1 MSTYGIDLGTTYSC
15 IAKLDQNGNPEVIQ
29 NYVDGTYTLASA
41 VYFEEDSGNTLYG
54 ESAKEYMET
63 SPERLVQFAKR
74 VIGKPERYFIE
85 NPEEKNKFGKN
96 AEITSSGMVWCID
109 GKEYTPIEISAL
121 ILKKLKQMAEEQGES
136 VTDVII
142 TCPAYFGFEER
153 EATRTAGELAGMN
166 VMDLID
172 EPTAAAVSYCYREF
186 QDNQVVAV
194 YDLGG
199 GTFDISILGMSV
211 VKGPNG
217 EDRNQVKQL
226 ASAGDDY
233 LGGKD
238 WDDIL
243 FNILLDR
250 YCEEVGMDPS
260 ELDAD
265 TRQSVRGKVEK
276 TKKNLS
282 QTDSAKV
289 KIKSDAGPINII
301 VTREEF
307 EEATSHLVAKTM
319 GLMEE
324 ALKNAGDVK
333 IDKVLLVGGST
344 NMPMIKEAVGAKFP
358 EYKVEDPDRAVAK
371 GAAVYASIIVDSMPI
386 DDDTKRFFG
395 DGDDMPPVE
404 GEVVK
409 SQVKSGWSGISAD
422 GTSGPVVPQ
431 SPRSFGPGVFIN
443 GEYTVD
449 NLIIKGAELPATST
463 KVYGTMAD
471 NQALV
476 KLSVYESM
484 TLEEMVRPCTDPEGN
499 PQDTNPEYLMK
510 ALGELILELP
520 PNTPAGSKIEV
531 TFLIDA
537 GGVHV
542 TAKNLATGESNST
555 RIEYATSM
563 SKEQKEQSI
572 DKLNYLTQID

>member
-63 SPERLVQFAKR
+63 SPERLIQFVKR
-74 VIGKPERYFIE
+74 EIGRP
-85 NPEEKNKFGKN
+85 NGKTYN
-96 AEITSSGMVWCID
+96 ID
-109 GKEYTPIEISAL
+109 GKEYTAIEISAL

-186 QDNQVVAV
+186 QENQTVAV

-199 GTFDISILGMSV
+199 GTFDISVLGMSV

-243 FNILLDR
+243 YNILLDR
-250 YCEEVGMDPS
+250 YCQEVGMDPGD
-260 ELDAD
+260 LDPD
-265 TRQSVRGKVEK
+265 TRQSVRSKVEK

-289 KIKSDAGPINII
+289 KIKSDAGPINIV

-307 EEATSHLVAKTM
+307 EEATSHLLAKTM
-319 GLMEE
+319 DLMEV
-324 ALKNAGDVK
+324 ALRDAGNVN

-344 NMPMIKEAVGAKFP
+344 NMPMVKNAVEARFP
-358 EYKVEDPDRAVAK
+358 GIVKVEDPERAVAK
-371 GAAVYASIIVDSMPI
+371 GAAVYASIIVEPIPAPDSGDEVNSNPI
-386 DDDTKRFFG
+386 G
-395 DGDDMPPVE
+395 E
-404 GEVVK
+404 GSELEKPIVK
-409 SQVKSGWSGISAD
+409 NGWGGISAD
-422 GTSGPVVPQ
+422 GESSPIVPQ
-431 SPRSFGPGVFIN
+431 SPRSFGPGVFIG

-449 NLIIKGAELPATST
+449 NLIIKGTELPATST

-471 NQALV
+471 NQTGV
-476 KLSVYESM
+476 RLSVFESM
-484 TLEEMVRPCTDPEGN
+484 TLEEMVRPCEDPEGN

-510 ALGELILELP
+510 ALGQLVLELP
-520 PNTPAGSKIEV
+520 PNTPAGTKIEV

-537 GGVHV
+537 GGIHV
-542 TAKNLATGESNST
+542 TAKNLVTGESNST

-563 SKEQKEQSI
+563 TTEQKEDSKK
-572 DKLNYLTQID
+572 KLNALSLED

>member
-41 VYFEEDSGNTLYG
+41 VFFEEDSDNTLYG

-74 VIGKPERYFIE
+74 EIGKP
-85 NPEEKNKFGKN
+85 NGK
-96 AEITSSGMVWCID
+96 VWNID

-142 TCPAYFGFEER
+142 TCPAYFGLEER
-153 EATRTAGELAGMN
+153 NATRKAGELAGMN
-166 VMDLID
+166 VLNLVN
-172 EPTAAAVSYCYREF
+172 EPTAAAISYCYREF
-186 QDNQVVAV
+186 QDNQVVVV

-199 GTFDISILGMSV
+199 GTFDVTVLNMSIE
-211 VKGPNG
+211 KDDNG
-217 EDRNQVKQL
+217 NNKQRMRVL
-226 ASAGDDY
+226 ASSGNDK

-243 FNILLDR
+243 YNILLDR
-250 YCEEVGMDPS
+250 YCQEIGMDVS
-260 ELDAD
+260 DLDAD
-265 TRQSVRGKVEK
+265 TRQSVRSKVEK

-289 KIKSDAGPINII
+289 KIKSDAGPINIV

-307 EEATSHLVAKTM
+307 EESTGHLVAQTID
-319 GLMEE
+319 LLDV
-324 ALKNAGDVK
+324 ALKEAGDVK

-344 NMPMIKEAVGAKFP
+344 NMPMIKKVVEEKFP
-358 EYKVEDPDRAVAK
+358 GLVQVEDPDRAVAK
-371 GAAVYASIIVDSMPI
+371 GAAVYASILVGEDEPI
-386 DDDTKRFFG
+386 PT
-395 DGDDMPPVE
+395 PNPEPSVNPE
-404 GEVVK
+404 TGEVENPAPTPT
-409 SQVKSGWSGISAD
+409 STDRSTGI
-422 GTSGPVVPQ
+422 GEITVVDQ
-431 SPRSFGPGVFIN
+431 APRSFGPGVFIN
-443 GEYTVD
+443 KEYTVD
-449 NLIIKGAELPATST
+449 NLIMKGTELPATST

-471 NQALV
+471 NQEMV
-476 KLSVYESM
+476 RLSVFESM
-484 TLEEMVRPCTDPEGN
+484 TLEERVKPCEDPDGN

-510 ALGELILELP
+510 ALGQLILELP
-520 PNTPAGSKIEV
+520 PSTPAGTQIEV
-531 TFLIDA
+531 TFMIDA
-537 GGVHV
+537 AGIHV
-542 TAKNLATGESNST
+542 TAKNLATGESNTT

-563 SKEQKEQSI
+563 TEEQTNESLA
-572 DKLNYLTQID
+572 KLNTLSLED

>member
-63 SPERLVQFAKR
+63 SPERLIQFVKR
-74 VIGKPERYFIE
+74 EIGRP
-85 NPEEKNKFGKN
+85 NGKTYN
-96 AEITSSGMVWCID
+96 ID
-109 GKEYTPIEISAL
+109 GKEYTAIEISAL
-121 ILKKLKQMAEEQGES
+121 ILKKLKLMAEEQGES

-186 QDNQVVAV
+186 QENQTVAV

-199 GTFDISILGMSV
+199 GTFDISVLGMSV

-243 FNILLDR
+243 YNILLDR
-250 YCEEVGMDPS
+250 YCQEVGMDPGD
-260 ELDAD
+260 LDPD
-265 TRQSVRGKVEK
+265 TRQSVRSKVEK

-289 KIKSDAGPINII
+289 KIKSDAGPINIV

-307 EEATSHLVAKTM
+307 EEATSHLLAKTM
-319 GLMEE
+319 DLMEV
-324 ALKNAGDVK
+324 ALRDAGNVN

-344 NMPMIKEAVGAKFP
+344 NMPMVKNAVEARFP
-358 EYKVEDPDRAVAK
+358 GIVKVEDPERAVAK
-371 GAAVYASIIVDSMPI
+371 GAAVYASIIVEPTPVPGPGDEVNSNPIGDSSELEKP
-386 DDDTKRFFG
+386 
-395 DGDDMPPVE
+395 
-404 GEVVK
+404 VVK
-409 SQVKSGWSGISAD
+409 NGWGGISAD
-422 GTSGPVVPQ
+422 GESGPIVPQ
-431 SPRSFGPGVFIN
+431 SPRSFGPGVFIG

-449 NLIIKGAELPATST
+449 NLIIKGTELPATST

-471 NQALV
+471 NQTGV
-476 KLSVYESM
+476 RLSVFESM
-484 TLEEMVRPCTDPEGN
+484 TLEERVRPCEDPEGN

-510 ALGELILELP
+510 ALGQLVLELP
-520 PNTPAGSKIEV
+520 PNTPAGTKIEV

-537 GGVHV
+537 GGIHV
-542 TAKNLATGESNST
+542 TAKNLVTGESNST

-563 SKEQKEQSI
+563 SADDKKKAV
-572 DKLNYLTQID
+572 DKLNALTLED

>member
-63 SPERLVQFAKR
+63 SPERLIQFVKR
-74 VIGKPERYFIE
+74 EIGRP
-85 NPEEKNKFGKN
+85 NGKTYN
-96 AEITSSGMVWCID
+96 ID
-109 GKEYTPIEISAL
+109 GKEYTAIEISAL

-186 QDNQVVAV
+186 QENQTVAV

-199 GTFDISILGMSV
+199 GTFEISILGMSV
-211 VKGPNG
+211 VKGSNG

-226 ASAGDDY
+226 ASAGNDY

-243 FNILLDR
+243 YNILLDR
-250 YCEEVGMDPS
+250 YCQEVGMDPGD
-260 ELDAD
+260 LDPD
-265 TRQSVRGKVEK
+265 TRQSVRSKVEK

-289 KIKSDAGPINII
+289 KIKSDAGPINIV

-307 EEATSHLVAKTM
+307 EEATSHLLAKTM
-319 GLMEE
+319 DLMEV
-324 ALKNAGDVK
+324 ALRDAGNVN

-344 NMPMIKEAVGAKFP
+344 NMPMVKNAVEDRFP
-358 EYKVEDPDRAVAK
+358 GIVKVEDPERAVAK
-371 GAAVYASIIVDSMPI
+371 GAAVYASIIVEPTPAPNPDGEISPNFNGE
-386 DDDTKRFFG
+386 DTEEKPG
-395 DGDDMPPVE
+395 
-404 GEVVK
+404 VK
-409 SQVKSGWSGISAD
+409 NGWGGISTD
-422 GTSGPVVPQ
+422 GEAGPIVPQ
-431 SPRSFGPGVFIN
+431 SPRSFGPGVFIG
-443 GEYTVD
+443 GEYMVD
-449 NLIIKGAELPATST
+449 NLIIKGTELPATST
-463 KVYGTMAD
+463 KVYGTMSD
-471 NQALV
+471 NQTGV
-476 KLSVYESM
+476 RLSVFESM
-484 TLEEMVRPCTDPEGN
+484 TLEERVRPCEDPEGN
-499 PQDTNPEYLMK
+499 PQDTKPEYLMK
-510 ALGELILELP
+510 ALGQLVLELP
-520 PNTPAGSKIEV
+520 ANTPAGTKIEV

-537 GGVHV
+537 GGIHV
-542 TAKNLATGESNST
+542 TAKNLVTGESNST

-563 SKEQKEQSI
+563 TTEQKEDSMK
-572 DKLNYLTQID
+572 KLNALSLED

>member
-41 VYFEEDSGNTLYG
+41 VFFEEDSGNTLYG

-63 SPERLVQFAKR
+63 SPERLIQFVKR
-74 VIGKPERYFIE
+74 EIGRP
-85 NPEEKNKFGKN
+85 NGKTYN
-96 AEITSSGMVWCID
+96 ID
-109 GKEYTPIEISAL
+109 GQEYTAIEISSL

-186 QDNQVVAV
+186 QENQTVAV

-211 VKGPNG
+211 IKGENG

-226 ASAGDDY
+226 ASAGNDY

-243 FNILLDR
+243 YNILLDR
-250 YCEEVGMDPS
+250 YSQEIGMDAS
-260 ELDAD
+260 DLDAD
-265 TRQSVRGKVEK
+265 TRQSVRSKVEK

-289 KIKSDAGPINII
+289 KIKSDAGPINIV

-319 GLMEE
+319 DLMEV
-324 ALKNAGDVK
+324 ALRDAAGVN

-344 NMPMIKEAVGAKFP
+344 NMPMIKNAVEARFP
-358 EYKVEDPDRAVAK
+358 GLVQVEDPERAVAK
-371 GAAVYASIIVDSMPI
+371 GAAVYASIIVDSVNPDTTSSPI
-386 DDDTKRFFG
+386 K
-395 DGDDMPPVE
+395 PIE
-404 GEVVK
+404 GENDGTEVEVQKPTVK
-409 SQVKSGWSGISAD
+409 NGWGGITAD
-422 GTSGPVVPQ
+422 GEAGPIVPQ

-443 GEYTVD
+443 GEYMVD

-463 KVYGTMAD
+463 KVYGTMAE
-471 NQALV
+471 NQEMV
-476 KLSVYESM
+476 RLSVFESM
-484 TLEEMVRPCTDPEGN
+484 TLEERVRPCEDPEGN
-499 PQDTNPEYLMK
+499 PQDTNAEYLMK
-510 ALGELILELP
+510 ALGQLILELP

-537 GGVHV
+537 GGIHV

-563 SKEQKEQSI
+563 TDEQKEESKR
-572 DKLNYLTQID
+572 KLNMLSLEDLV

>member
-63 SPERLVQFAKR
+63 SPERLIQFVKR
-74 VIGKPERYFIE
+74 EIGRP
-85 NPEEKNKFGKN
+85 NGKTYN
-96 AEITSSGMVWCID
+96 ID
-109 GKEYTPIEISAL
+109 GKEYTAIEISAL

-186 QDNQVVAV
+186 QENQTVAV

-211 VKGPNG
+211 VKGSNG

-243 FNILLDR
+243 YNILLDR
-250 YCEEVGMDPS
+250 YCQEVGMDPGD
-260 ELDAD
+260 LDPD
-265 TRQSVRGKVEK
+265 TRQSVRSKVEK

-289 KIKSDAGPINII
+289 KIKSDAGPINIV

-307 EEATSHLVAKTM
+307 EESTSHLLAKTM
-319 GLMEE
+319 DLMEV
-324 ALKNAGDVK
+324 ALRDAGNVN

-344 NMPMIKEAVGAKFP
+344 NMPMVKNAVEARFP
-358 EYKVEDPDRAVAK
+358 GIVKVEDPERAVAK
-371 GAAVYASIIVDSMPI
+371 GAAVYASIIVEPTPAPNPDGEISPNFNGE
-386 DDDTKRFFG
+386 DTEEKPG
-395 DGDDMPPVE
+395 
-404 GEVVK
+404 VK
-409 SQVKSGWSGISAD
+409 NGWGGISAD
-422 GTSGPVVPQ
+422 GEAGPIVPQ
-431 SPRSFGPGVFIN
+431 SPRSFGPGVFIG

-449 NLIIKGAELPATST
+449 NLIIKGTELPATST
-463 KVYGTMAD
+463 KVYGTMSD
-471 NQALV
+471 NQTGV
-476 KLSVYESM
+476 RLSVFESM
-484 TLEEMVRPCTDPEGN
+484 TLEERVRPCEDPEGN

-510 ALGELILELP
+510 ALGQLVLELP
-520 PNTPAGSKIEV
+520 ANTPAGTKIEV

-537 GGVHV
+537 GGIHV
-542 TAKNLATGESNST
+542 TAKNLVTGESNST

-563 SKEQKEQSI
+563 TTEQKEDSMK
-572 DKLNYLTQID
+572 KLNALSLED

>member
-41 VYFEEDSGNTLYG
+41 VFFEEDSGNTLYG

-63 SPERLVQFAKR
+63 SPERLIQFVKR
-74 VIGKPERYFIE
+74 EIGRP
-85 NPEEKNKFGKN
+85 NGKTYN
-96 AEITSSGMVWCID
+96 ID
-109 GKEYTPIEISAL
+109 GQEYTAIEISSL

-186 QDNQVVAV
+186 QENQTVAV

-211 VKGPNG
+211 IKGENG

-243 FNILLDR
+243 YNILLDR
-250 YCEEVGMDPS
+250 YCQEIGMDAS
-260 ELDAD
+260 DLDAD
-265 TRQSVRGKVEK
+265 TRQSVRSKVEK

-289 KIKSDAGPINII
+289 KIKSDAGPINIV

-319 GLMEE
+319 DLMEV
-324 ALKNAGDVK
+324 ALRDAAGVN

-344 NMPMIKEAVGAKFP
+344 NMPMIKNAVEARFP
-358 EYKVEDPDRAVAK
+358 GLVQVEDPERAVAK
-371 GAAVYASIIVDSMPI
+371 GAAVYASIIVDSVNPDTTSSPI
-386 DDDTKRFFG
+386 K
-395 DGDDMPPVE
+395 PIE
-404 GEVVK
+404 GENDGTEVEVQKPTVK
-409 SQVKSGWSGISAD
+409 NGWGGITAD
-422 GTSGPVVPQ
+422 GEAGPIVPQ

-443 GEYTVD
+443 GEYMVD

-463 KVYGTMAD
+463 KVYGTMAE
-471 NQALV
+471 NQEMV
-476 KLSVYESM
+476 RLSVFESM
-484 TLEEMVRPCTDPEGN
+484 TLEERVRPCEDPEGN
-499 PQDTNPEYLMK
+499 PQDTNAEYLMK
-510 ALGELILELP
+510 ALGQLILELP

-537 GGVHV
+537 GGIHV

-563 SKEQKEQSI
+563 TDEQKEESKR
-572 DKLNYLTQID
+572 KLNMLSLED

>member
-63 SPERLVQFAKR
+63 SPERLIQFVKR
-74 VIGKPERYFIE
+74 EIGRP
-85 NPEEKNKFGKN
+85 NGKTYN
-96 AEITSSGMVWCID
+96 ID
-109 GKEYTPIEISAL
+109 GKEYTAIEISAL

-186 QDNQVVAV
+186 QENQTVAV

-199 GTFDISILGMSV
+199 GTFDISVLGMSV

-243 FNILLDR
+243 YNILLDR
-250 YCEEVGMDPS
+250 YCQEVGMDPGD
-260 ELDAD
+260 LDPD
-265 TRQSVRGKVEK
+265 TRQSVRSKVEK

-289 KIKSDAGPINII
+289 KIKSDAGPINIV

-307 EEATSHLVAKTM
+307 EEATSHLLAKTM
-319 GLMEE
+319 DLMEV
-324 ALKNAGDVK
+324 ALRDAGNVN

-344 NMPMIKEAVGAKFP
+344 NMPMVKNAVEARFP
-358 EYKVEDPDRAVAK
+358 GIVKVEDPERAVAK
-371 GAAVYASIIVDSMPI
+371 GAAVYASIIVEPTPAPGPGDEVNSNPI
-386 DDDTKRFFG
+386 G
-395 DGDDMPPVE
+395 DGSELEKP
-404 GEVVK
+404 VVK
-409 SQVKSGWSGISAD
+409 NGWGGISED
-422 GTSGPVVPQ
+422 GESGPIVPQ
-431 SPRSFGPGVFIN
+431 SPRSFGPGVFIG

-449 NLIIKGAELPATST
+449 NLIIKGTELPATST

-471 NQALV
+471 NQTGV
-476 KLSVYESM
+476 RLSVFESM
-484 TLEEMVRPCTDPEGN
+484 TLEERVRPCEDPEGN

-510 ALGELILELP
+510 ALGQLVLELP
-520 PNTPAGSKIEV
+520 PNTPAGTKIEV

-537 GGVHV
+537 GGIHV
-542 TAKNLATGESNST
+542 TAKNLVTGESNST

-563 SKEQKEQSI
+563 TTEQKEDSKK
-572 DKLNYLTQID
+572 KLNALSLED